1 MLWKAQ
7 RVFAIVFKVSGFGL
21 IAGVQQETPVQRLIE
36 VCFVMFMAKPTV
48 FVEFVSWRTRLLFIR
63 ECSIFLNESNLFL
76 FDVQII
82 GPLVEVAVRGYIQRK
97 AMLEQIFFFSHN
109 GGLIYLLRMPL
120 NVIEAMSLILFY
132 SLNTYIPYVHYLIL
146 IVLIHKLHKLFEH
159 NSYHQVPRIPYR
171 FN

>member
-1 MLWKAQ
+1 MESSKS
-7 RVFAIVFKVSGFGL
+7 FAIVFKVSGFGL
-21 IAGVQQETPVQRLIE
+21 IAGVQYDTPVQRLIE
-36 VCFVMFMAKPTV
+36 VCFVMAKPTV

-97 AMLEQIFFFSHN
+97 AMLEQILFF
-109 GGLIYLLRMPL
+109 LPQWWPDYLLRMPL

-132 SLNTYIPYVHYLIL
+132 SLYTLLDFNCL
-146 IVLIHKLHKLFEH
+146 KLHQQFFEH
-159 NSYHQVPRIPYR
+159 NSCR
-171 FN
+171 